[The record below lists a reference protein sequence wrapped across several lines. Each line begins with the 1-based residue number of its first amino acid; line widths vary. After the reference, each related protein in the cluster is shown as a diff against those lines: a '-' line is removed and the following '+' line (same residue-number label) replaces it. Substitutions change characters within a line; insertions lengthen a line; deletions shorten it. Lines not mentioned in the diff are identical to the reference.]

1 MPQLLTGTV
10 TFLFT
15 DVEGSTRL
23 VKELHGRYGE
33 VLEDQLRLLR
43 EAVAAHSGEEVDRQ
57 GDGCLF
63 AFRRADAAVAAAVA
77 GQRAI
82 AKHDWPASA
91 AIRVRMG
98 IHTAEPEVFA
108 EGYYGVGVNRAA
120 RIMTAGHGGQILLS
134 RAASTVLEDADL
146 HGAALRDLGEH
157 LLKDFGRPERIYQIE
172 AKGLPSEFP
181 PLRIATHPEAA
192 PAEVGDELD
201 RGREAYESRRWLDA
215 YESLSRADRTSPLT
229 LVDLE
234 RLMTS
239 TAMVGRM
246 DEYNA
251 LLERAHHAFL
261 DAGEALAAARYAGWL
276 GMNLALRGD
285 VGQAGGWFGRAQRLI
300 DGEGRDC
307 VERGY
312 LLLPAAFRA
321 HSSGDYEAAAETA
334 AEAVAIADRFRD
346 SDLFAMA
353 MYFQGMARIEAGRVD
368 DGLAML
374 DEAMVPLTAGEIS
387 PIVAG
392 IVYCG
397 VIGLCEYA
405 FELRRAREWTG
416 ALTRWCA
423 EQPQMV
429 AFTGR
434 CLAHRAGIMQL
445 DGHWR
450 DALEEARLA
459 RERCEQAMNRPAA
472 GQAYY
477 QQAEVLR
484 LQGDFEAAAAA
495 YREANRFGREPQP
508 GLALLRLAQNDVD
521 AAAAAIRR
529 ALDEATDPLKRAVL
543 LPAYVE
549 VMLAAGETEA
559 AQAACGEL
567 TAIAGRSPSAWLRAI
582 AAHVR
587 GSVELGQADARAA
600 LASLR
605 QAWKLWHEL
614 EAPYE
619 SARTRVLVGLAC
631 RELGDKDSAAL
642 ELEAARTIFE
652 ELGAAPELVRL
663 DSLTARGAGASTHGL
678 SARELDVLR
687 LVAGGKSNKEIAAA
701 LVVSEH
707 TVARHLQ
714 NIFRKLGVSSRTA
727 ASAFAF
733 EHDLV

>member
-10 TFLFT
+10 TFVFT

-82 AKHDWPASA
+82 AKHDWPGSA

-120 RIMTAGHGGQILLS
+120 RIMAAGHGGQILLS

-146 HGAALRDLGEH
+146 AGAVLRDLGEH
-157 LLKDFGRPERIYQIE
+157 LLKDLDRPERIYQIE
-172 AKGLPSEFP
+172 AEGLPSEFP
-181 PLRIATHPEAA
+181 PLRTGTPG
-192 PAEVGDELD
+192 PMDSGDVLA

-215 YESLSRADRTSPLT
+215 YECLLRADRTSPLAP
-229 LVDLE
+229 VDLE

-261 DAGEALAAARYAGWL
+261 DAGEALVAARCAGWL

-285 VGQAGGWFGRAQRLI
+285 VGQAGGWFGRAQRLV

-312 LLLPAAFRA
+312 LLLPAVFRA
-321 HSSGDYEAAAETA
+321 HSSGNHEAAAATA
-334 AEAVAIADRFRD
+334 AEAVATADRFRD
-346 SDLFAMA
+346 PDLFALA
-353 MYFQGMARIEAGRVD
+353 MHLQGMARIEGGHVEQ
-368 DGLAML
+368 GLAML
-374 DEAMVPLTAGEIS
+374 DEAMVPLTAGEVS

-405 FELRRAREWTG
+405 FEPRRAREWTS

-445 DGHWR
+445 DGQWG

-459 RERCEQAMNRPAA
+459 RERCEQAMNVPAA
-472 GQAYY
+472 GQAFY
-477 QQAEVLR
+477 QQAEVYR
-484 LQGDFEAAAAA
+484 LQGNFEAAEAA

-508 GLALLRLAQNDVD
+508 GLALLRLAQGDLD

-529 ALDEATDPLKRAVL
+529 ALDEATVALRRAAL

-549 VMLAAGETEA
+549 VMLAADEA
-559 AQAACGEL
+559 QSARAACAEL
-567 TAIAGRSPSAWLRAI
+567 TAISGGIESALLRAI
-582 AAHVR
+582 AAHAR
-587 GSVELGQADARAA
+587 GAVELAGADARAA

-605 QAWKLWHEL
+605 QAWRLWHEL

-631 RELGDKDSAAL
+631 QRLGDEDTATL
-642 ELEAARTIFE
+642 ELEAARAIFE
-652 ELGAAPELVRL
+652 GLGAAPDLARL
-663 DSLTARGAGASTHGL
+663 DSLTERGARPNRHGL
-678 SARELDVLR
+678 TARELEVLR
-687 LVAGGKSNKEIAAA
+687 LVAAGKSNKEIAGA

-714 NIFRKLGVSSRTA
+714 NIFRKLDVTSRTA